1 MMKYSST
8 GMLLFSFLLMVP
20 QCDLW
25 QRISGPEE
33 AASVVMV
40 MDRTRFTA
48 TDSVRVTI
56 INRSNQPIY
65 LEGCSPFYL
74 NTVVEGRWVA
84 QAMRMCYWEGIA
96 VKVEPGRRY
105 SESFRPGVYFVQGAY
120 RFSAAVYTDCVDGQ
134 PISQAECSA
143 RETVLGPVF
152 TVVQ

>member
-33 AASVVMV
+33 TASVEVV
-40 MDRTRFTA
+40 MDRTRFAA
-48 TDSVRVTI
+48 TDSVRVTVL
-56 INRSNQPIY
+56 NRSNQPIY

-74 NTVVEGRWVA
+74 NTVVDGRWVA
-84 QAMRMCYWEGIA
+84 HAMRMCYWEGIA

-105 SESFRPGVYFVQGAY
+105 SETFRPGVYFVPGAY
-120 RFSAAVYTDCVDGQ
+120 RFSATVYTDCVDEQ
-134 PISQAECSA
+134 PISQAECRA

-152 TVVQ
+152 TVAQ